1 MDATYLDEQNTSHLL
16 VMGCYGIG
24 VDRLI
29 ATIIELN
36 HDENG
41 ICWPLSVAPFQIM
54 LVSLAG
60 GNPEVIQV
68 ADTLYDTL
76 TEAGLD
82 VLYDDRNDA
91 GTVDDRKPGG

>member
-1 MDATYLDEQNTSHLL
+1 
-16 VMGCYGIG
+16 MGCYGIG

-29 ATIIELN
+29 TTIIELN

-41 ICWPLSVAPFQIM
+41 ICWSLSVAPFQIM

-68 ADTLYDTL
+68 GDTLYDTL

-82 VLYDDRNDA
+82 VLYDDRSDRAGVKFNDGDLGDA
-91 GTVDDRKPGG
+91 DTVDDWKPRG